1 MLLIGLVG
9 VPNCGK
15 STMLKALTLA
25 NVQIA
30 DYPFTTIEP
39 NQAVGYV
46 LKDCPCKRLGVRCS
60 PQDSKCADGRRWIPV
75 RLLDVAGLVEGAHEG
90 RGLGNKFLDDLR
102 QATGLIHV
110 LDCSGLTDAE
120 GKPRTLGN
128 LWDPEAS
135 IRVLETEV
143 DEWLSDIIS
152 KNSEKVENLARLKKI
167 PVERLLAEKLSG
179 LGMTEDDIKRA
190 AQKAGIGTREFAT
203 ILRRESKPIVIAANK
218 MDVPSSE
225 ANLRRLKE
233 DHEDIFPVSAESELA
248 LREAAERGLIEYV
261 PGASDFRIVSKD
273 LSEKQRKA
281 LEFIREN
288 VLRKYGSTGIQQV
301 LNKAVFE
308 MLQMIV
314 VYPVENEGKFTDK
327 NGNVLPDAIL
337 VPKGT
342 TARNFAGEIHT
353 DFKDKFLAAIDAR
366 TSRRISADQELKDG
380 DIVKIVLQK

>member
-261 PGASDFRIVSKD
+261 PGAPDFRILSQG

-288 VLRKYGSTGIQQV
+288 VLRKFGSTGVQGV
-301 LNKAVFE
+301 LEKLVFGT
-308 MLQMIV
+308 LGYIV
-314 VYPVENEGKFTDK
+314 VYPVANIGRLSDTK
-327 NGNVLPDAIL
+327 GNVLPDAHL
-337 VPKGT
+337 VKRGT
-342 TARNFAGEIHT
+342 TMKDLAGKVHS
-353 DFKDKFLAAIDAR
+353 DM
-366 TSRRISADQELKDG
+366 ADRFIGGLDLERKKLGAEYVLRDG
-380 DIVKIVLQK
+380 DVVEILFSR